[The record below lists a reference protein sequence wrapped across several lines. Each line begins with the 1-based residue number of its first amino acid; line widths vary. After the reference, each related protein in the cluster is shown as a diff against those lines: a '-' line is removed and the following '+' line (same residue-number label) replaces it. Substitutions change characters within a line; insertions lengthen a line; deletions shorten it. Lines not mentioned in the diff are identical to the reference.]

1 MPALLQTIVSP
12 VLGVLMKGLIT
23 SGIFLFADLA
33 KDDLKLENEK
43 NIVQE
48 AKKGDNQAFTE
59 LYNHYFPKVYAYI
72 IRRTGHQQTAE
83 DITSKVFLKAFSKLP
98 TFTFTGAPFGAWVFR
113 IAANTLIDHYRKAS
127 NNKERATEH
136 LPESMDM
143 SHSAHEEVMVNETKE
158 LVLSLVAKLPPKD
171 RQLVELRFLAELGVK
186 EISAI
191 VELSPNVVSV
201 RIYRAIKKLK
211 TLLPEPVAIPVSNET
226 SIR

>member
-12 VLGVLMKGLIT
+12 ILGAFTKGLIS
-23 SGIFLFADLA
+23 SGIFLFADVN
-33 KDDLKLENEK
+33 KDDIRLENEK
-43 NIVQE
+43 NIVHE

-98 TFTFTGAPFGAWVFR
+98 TFSFTGAPFGAWVFR

-136 LPESMDM
+136 LPENPDQAN
-143 SHSAHEEVMVNETKE
+143 SAHEEVMANESKE
-158 LVLSLVAKLPPKD
+158 LVLSMVAKLPPKD

-211 TLLPEPVAIPVSNET
+211 NLLPEPAVVPVSNEGA
-226 SIR
+226 IR